1 MSADDLFWES
11 QQVELGE
18 DYILEREDPSES
30 SPVLLRLVLEHETVD
45 ISEITRE
52 KAEEIIN
59 FLNTHF
65 NLS

>member
-1 MSADDLFWES
+1 MSADNLFWES